1 MKNILNWIKESLNRI
16 NINKN
21 INIDNNLNNDD
32 DSEHIIIGN
41 KKKSLNEIKKKYKE
55 LQEKQNDN

>member
-21 INIDNNLNNDD
+21 ISTNSANNDD
-32 DSEHIIIGN
+32 DGEHIIIGN
-41 KKKSLNEIKKKYKE
+41 KRKSLNEIKKKYKE